1 MAALAVCSFSTAA
14 HSDEPREVTVRA
26 APRKREPGRATVR
39 ADEARRVA
47 GTRDDALRIV
57 ESLPG
62 VARGGYFGGGLVLW
76 GAAPGDSRVTV
87 DGVEIPI
94 LYHGNSL
101 RGVLPSGLV
110 QAIDLAPGAY
120 GAEYGRALGGLVR
133 VTTRELPAEG
143 IHGSIGADFLDAAGM
158 VSAAVGARVRVAAAV
173 RASHFDRLVAA
184 VAPPSV
190 LDVVPIPRYHDY
202 QFKAS
207 LALREDEE
215 LSAVLLG
222 AGDELTRMQPSSDPA
237 KARTES
243 TESSFQRFYL
253 RYTRALSDGANVVI
267 VPFFGRDRERRD
279 ASFGGVPQA
288 RDTLTWRYGLRA
300 SYRVP
305 ITQAIVVTAG
315 VDALASRASLFRQ
328 GSLTLPP
335 REGDLYVFGQPPGSD
350 VNADDWS
357 TNIIDVGPFFVA
369 ELRLGPFLVTPGLR
383 ADLFL
388 VEGSRSTP
396 RVGQTPGIGSSRL
409 LPALAPR
416 LSVSVSP
423 VQHVTLSASGGLYHQ
438 PPAAEDLGPVF
449 GTPNL
454 VLSRAAHASA
464 GASVRLPASLDV
476 EVTGFFV
483 SLDDLIVRSRLP
495 TPKLAAALTQ
505 EGEGES
511 FGVQVLTRRQFRNGL
526 YGWIAYTASRSERRY
541 VGDASS
547 RLFDHDQTHVLT
559 ATAGYEWRGWTFG
572 IRFRHAMGAP
582 RTPVVGSFDDVTTGR
597 FQPIFGAQNGTRLPS
612 FQALDLR
619 VQKAIVLRRASV
631 VLSLDVTN
639 ATNQENP
646 EEIVYNYDFSRKSFI
661 SGLPALA
668 ILGARV
674 EL

>member
-1 MAALAVCSFSTAA
+1 MAALAVCSFSRAA

-26 APRKREPGRATVR
+26 APRKRDPGRTTVR

-87 DGVEIPI
+87 DGVEIPL
-94 LYHGNSL
+94 LYHGNGL

-133 VTTRELPAEG
+133 VTTRDLPAEG
-143 IHGSIGADFLDAAGM
+143 IHGSIGADLLDAAGM
-158 VSAAVGARVRVAAAV
+158 VSAAVGDRVRVAAAA
-173 RASHFDRLVAA
+173 RASHFDRLVSA

-202 QFKAS
+202 QLKAT

-222 AGDELTRMQPSSDPA
+222 AGDALTRAQPSSDPA
-237 KARTES
+237 KTRIES
-243 TESSFQRFYL
+243 TETSFQRFYL
-253 RYTRALSDGANVVI
+253 RYTRALPEGANVVI

-288 RDTLTWRYGLRA
+288 RDALTWRYGLRA
-300 SYRVP
+300 SYRAP
-305 ITQAIVVTAG
+305 ITDAVVVTAG

-357 TNIIDVGPFFVA
+357 TNVVDVGPFLVA
-369 ELRLGPFLVTPGLR
+369 ELRFGPFLVTPGLR

-396 RVGQTPGIGSSRL
+396 RVGQPPGIGSSRL
-409 LPALAPR
+409 LPALDPR

-454 VLSRAAHASA
+454 TLARSVHASA
-464 GASVRLPASLDV
+464 GASVRLPAGLGV

-483 SLDDLIVRSRLP
+483 SLDDLVVRSRLP

-505 EGEGES
+505 EGEGEN
-511 FGVQVLTRRQFRNGL
+511 FGVQVLARRQLQNGI

-541 VGDASS
+541 AGDASS
-547 RLFDHDQTHVLT
+547 RRFDHDQTHVLT

-572 IRFRHAMGAP
+572 IRFRHATGAP

-597 FQPIFGAQNGTRLPS
+597 FQPIFGVQNGTRLPS

-619 VQKAIVLRRASV
+619 VQKAIAVRRASV

>member
-1 MAALAVCSFSTAA
+1 M
-14 HSDEPREVTVRA
+14 
-26 APRKREPGRATVR
+26 
-39 ADEARRVA
+39 
-47 GTRDDALRIV
+47 
-57 ESLPG
+57 PG

-87 DGVEIPI
+87 DGVEIPV
-94 LYHGNSL
+94 LYHGNGL

-110 QAIDLAPGAY
+110 QSIDLAPGAY

-133 VTTRELPAEG
+133 VTTKELPTEG

-158 VSAAVGARVRVAAAV
+158 VSAAVGDRVRVAAAA
-173 RASHFDRLVAA
+173 RASHFDRLVSA

-202 QFKAS
+202 QLKAS

-222 AGDELTRMQPSSDPA
+222 AGDALTRAQPSSDPA
-237 KARTES
+237 NARVES
-243 TESSFQRFYL
+243 TETSFQRFYL
-253 RYTRALSDGANVVI
+253 RYTRALPDGTNIVL
-267 VPFFGRDRERRD
+267 VPFFGRDRDQRQV
-279 ASFGGVPQA
+279 SFGGVPQA

-300 SYRVP
+300 SYRAP
-305 ITQAIVVTAG
+305 STRAVVLTAG

-335 REGDLYVFGQPPGSD
+335 REGDVYVFGQPPGSD

-357 TNIIDVGPFFVA
+357 TNIVDVGPFLVA

-388 VEGSRSTP
+388 VENSRGTP
-396 RVGQTPGIGSSRL
+396 RVGQTPGIGSSHL
-409 LPALAPR
+409 LPALDPR

-423 VQHVTLSASGGLYHQ
+423 VEHVTFSASGGLYHQ

-454 VLSRAAHASA
+454 ELSRAVHASA
-464 GASVRLPASLDV
+464 GASVRLPAGLDV

-483 SLDDLIVRSRLP
+483 NLDDLVVRSRLP

-505 EGEGES
+505 DGEGES
-511 FGVQVLTRRQFRNGL
+511 FGMQVLARRQLRNGL

-541 VGDASS
+541 TEDASS

-572 IRFRHAMGAP
+572 IRFRHATGAP
-582 RTPVVGSFDDVTTGR
+582 RTPVVGSFDDVTIGR
-597 FQPIFGAQNGTRLPS
+597 FQPIFGAQNGIRLPS

-619 VQKAIVLRRASV
+619 VQKTIAVRRVSV
-631 VLSLDVTN
+631 VLSLDITN
-639 ATNQENP
+639 VTNQENP
-646 EEIVYNYDFSRKSFI
+646 EEIVYNYDFSRKGLL